1 VTTFSTSAGLGPYCV
16 IRFTEYDEGMA
27 DPTYTGPRINDRV
40 NVNNAPGALVE
51 LTTGVGN
58 PPRVWLPMDALV
70 LLRPAT
76 SS

>member
-1 VTTFSTSAGLGPYCV
+1 MM
-16 IRFTEYDEGMA
+16 RDMA

-40 NVNNAPGALVE
+40 NVNDVPGALIE
-51 LTTGVGN
+51 LTTGEVN

>member
-1 VTTFSTSAGLGPYCV
+1 
-16 IRFTEYDEGMA
+16 MA
-27 DPTYTGPRINDRV
+27 DPTYTGPRIIDRV
-40 NVNNAPGALVE
+40 NVNDVPGALAE
-51 LTTGVGN
+51 LSPGEGN

>member
-1 VTTFSTSAGLGPYCV
+1 M
-16 IRFTEYDEGMA
+16 RGMA
-27 DPTYTGPRINDRV
+27 DSPCTGPRINDRV

-51 LTTGVGN
+51 LTTGVGD

>member
-1 VTTFSTSAGLGPYCV
+1 M
-16 IRFTEYDEGMA
+16 IRGIV

-40 NVNNAPGALVE
+40 NVNNAPGALLE
-51 LTTGVGN
+51 LTTGEGN
-58 PPRVWLPMDALV
+58 PPRVWLSTDALV

>member
-1 VTTFSTSAGLGPYCV
+1 MWSVCV

-27 DPTYTGPRINDRV
+27 DPTYTGPRIIDRV
-40 NVNNAPGALVE
+40 NVNDVPGALAE
-51 LTTGVGN
+51 LSPGEGN
-58 PPRVWLPMDALV
+58 PPRVWLPTDALF